1 MLSWFDA
8 KQAKGFGE
16 TLARFMIERLPKERT
31 GSEKAF
37 LQKTEK
43 VLVQA
48 TLQVTKFRQANKLN
62 AYKKAQLGNA
72 FKWTLRDAGYAN
84 DQSDELTNW
93 LMIQL
98 R

>member
-8 KQAKGFGE
+8 KEAKSFGE
-16 TLARFMIERLPKERT
+16 MLARFMIERLPKASG

-43 VLVQA
+43 ILMQA
-48 TLQVTKFRQANKLN
+48 ALQVTKFKQEHRLN

-72 FKWTLRDAGYAN
+72 FKWTLRDAGFAN
-84 DQSDELTNW
+84 EQSDELTNW
-93 LMIQL
+93 LMLQL